1 MNNILTGS
9 KAGKMPASGAITMK
23 AGFSYKHAEVHW
35 SLAVVKGSVLV
46 YLGVKSG
53 KNPSPK
59 QKPRPVYRIFRNRPK
74 E

>member
-9 KAGKMPASGAITMK
+9 KAGKMPARGAITMK

-46 YLGVKSG
+46 YFGVK
-53 KNPSPK
+53 KW
-59 QKPRPVYRIFRNRPK
+59 QKPKPK
-74 E
+74 TKTMASLQNI